1 MKIKIILYLIA
12 YLVVMGCDRGSTG
25 ADGESPPLDITDTL
39 VVQDS
44 IVLGLMYE
52 FEVEDPY
59 AKERQ
64 LIDLAINE
72 INAAGGVNGYPL
84 TYTIRNTYVAED
96 APAAAEDLYNYGVKF
111 IIGAGWSSRTINIA
125 DSFAVDHNM
134 LMVSYSAT
142 SPLIADLDD
151 NNLVWR
157 GCPSDNFQLT
167 VLADWL
173 LDAKGITTAAA
184 IYRGDAFGI
193 GAAGAFVTAFEAGGG
208 SVVSSVAYPTEEGG
222 EEITFNTFDFSPYL
236 DSVLTQQPEVVVYI
250 SYIEEEIK
258 LLSDLTKNELF
269 EANPSMLVGIEGLD
283 VEELKNNIA
292 DTTIFEHIWSI
303 GFLIDSTTS
312 SYQDF
317 STAYTA
323 LYSEGIS
330 ISNYTGNYN
339 VILYDNVYLL
349 ALAIE
354 KAAVNDT
361 IPITARMVAEQM
373 KAISGGVANAVKI
386 YPGEWAKADSVLA
399 AGGSVDYDGVSGAI
413 EFDDN
418 GDIGSAT
425 FGIYYMKN
433 PAGALE
439 PDTVISFSTR

>member
-1 MKIKIILYLIA
+1 M
-12 YLVVMGCDRGSTG
+12 
-25 ADGESPPLDITDTL
+25 
-39 VVQDS
+39 
-44 IVLGLMYE
+44 
-52 FEVEDPY
+52 
-59 AKERQ
+59 
-64 LIDLAINE
+64 
-72 INAAGGVNGYPL
+72 
-84 TYTIRNTYVAED
+84 
-96 APAAAEDLYNYGVKF
+96 
-111 IIGAGWSSRTINIA
+111 
-125 DSFAVDHNM
+125 
-134 LMVSYSAT
+134 
-142 SPLIADLDD
+142 
-151 NNLVWR
+151 
-157 GCPSDNFQLT
+157 
-167 VLADWL
+167 
-173 LDAKGITTAAA
+173 
-184 IYRGDAFGI
+184 
-193 GAAGAFVTAFEAGGG
+193 
-208 SVVSSVAYPTEEGG
+208 
-222 EEITFNTFDFSPYL
+222 
-236 DSVLTQQPEVVVYI
+236 VVYI